1 MTSEITQPR
10 RMVLIEKAMKGLST
24 CMLNCL
30 VKNHYHM
37 LKNQTEIFDLCD
49 KMKTEYKNECHNDY
63 KIKIIKLNDSDW
75 SEM

>member
-1 MTSEITQPR
+1 
-10 RMVLIEKAMKGLST
+10 
-24 CMLNCL
+24 
-30 VKNHYHM
+30 M